1 MLWRIIMVISSGK
14 RRRLVAFTV
23 TWYIVIHVLHCPPFT
38 LPPSPSNF
46 FSYSSSAVNGQLTVT
61 PLPDILFQNNS
72 GVHNIVEQSV
82 IWLYCTAD
90 STTAAITWTKD
101 GVTLVND
108 PAHIRI
114 RSSSSGMSTTSSLVV
129 DSFQSSD
136 NGNYV
141 CQARD
146 RMMTVNSSTL
156 SLTGG
161 CGCEWTVVI
170 TDALFLTNMWSGSLF
185 VAGQVY
191 ALCLLQWYKCKM
203 SWAYMYT

>member
-1 MLWRIIMVISSGK
+1 MLAIKNWKQRRPGNDASIQHQITVLPFLSLSS
-14 RRRLVAFTV
+14 
-23 TWYIVIHVLHCPPFT
+23 PF
-38 LPPSPSNF
+38 LPPPSL
-46 FSYSSSAVNGQLTVT
+46 AQLT
-61 PLPDILFQNNS
+61 PLPNILFQNNS

-90 STTAAITWTKD
+90 SANATITWTKD

-129 DSFQSSD
+129 DNFQTSD
-136 NGNYV
+136 DGSYV

-146 RMMTVNSSTL
+146 GMFTVTSSAL

-161 CGCEWTVVI
+161 CGCEQTI
-170 TDALFLTNMWSGSLF
+170 RNTLPGKQ
-185 VAGQVY
+185 QVG
-191 ALCLLQWYKCKM
+191 LEPG
-203 SWAYMYT
+203 TF

>member
-1 MLWRIIMVISSGK
+1 METTSIFKKLCSKAR
-14 RRRLVAFTV
+14 
-23 TWYIVIHVLHCPPFT
+23 YIYCNLSYMTVIHVMKWCDILPFT
-38 LPPSPSNF
+38 FSFTLLSN
-46 FSYSSSAVNGQLTVT
+46 SSLAVNGQLTVT
-61 PLPDILFQNNS
+61 SLSDILFQNNS

-90 STTAAITWTKD
+90 SVNGTITWTKD

-114 RSSSSGMSTTSSLVV
+114 RNYSSGMSTTSSLVV
-129 DSFQSSD
+129 DNFQTPD

-146 RMMTVNSSTL
+146 GMMTVNSSIV

-161 CGCEWTVVI
+161 CGCE
-170 TDALFLTNMWSGSLF
+170 
-185 VAGQVY
+185 
-191 ALCLLQWYKCKM
+191 
-203 SWAYMYT
+203 

>member
-1 MLWRIIMVISSGK
+1 MGQTAYSKSFVV
-14 RRRLVAFTV
+14 RLGIFTV
-23 TWYIVIHVLHCPPFT
+23 TWSYMTVIHVMKWRDILPFT
-38 LPPSPSNF
+38 
-46 FSYSSSAVNGQLTVT
+46 FSFTLLSHSSLAVGAQLTVT

-90 STTAAITWTKD
+90 SANATITWTKD

-129 DSFQSSD
+129 DNFQSPD
-136 NGNYV
+136 NGSYE

-146 RMMTVNSSTL
+146 GTMTARSSTL
-156 SLTGG
+156 SLTGE
-161 CGCEWTVVI
+161 CGCESTVVI
-170 TDALFLTNMWSGSLF
+170 RYQN
-185 VAGQVY
+185 
-191 ALCLLQWYKCKM
+191 
-203 SWAYMYT
+203 

>member
-1 MLWRIIMVISSGK
+1 M
-14 RRRLVAFTV
+14 
-23 TWYIVIHVLHCPPFT
+23 PFT
-38 LPPSPSNF
+38 
-46 FSYSSSAVNGQLTVT
+46 FSFTLISHSSSAVNGQLTVT

-90 STTAAITWTKD
+90 SATATITWTKD

-129 DSFQSSD
+129 DNFQTPD

-146 RMMTVNSSTL
+146 GMLSASSSTL

-161 CGCEWTVVI
+161 CGCELTVVI
-170 TDALFLTNMWSGSLF
+170 TLFHTKLF
-185 VAGQVY
+185 SEQN
-191 ALCLLQWYKCKM
+191 
-203 SWAYMYT
+203 YTPRCS

>member
-1 MLWRIIMVISSGK
+1 MIYVMKYHDILP
-14 RRRLVAFTV
+14 FTS
-23 TWYIVIHVLHCPPFT
+23 FT
-38 LPPSPSNF
+38 LPPSPSHF
-46 FSYSSSAVNGQLTVT
+46 FPPASAVNGQLTIT

-90 STTAAITWTKD
+90 SSNATITWTKD

-129 DSFQSSD
+129 NNFRTSD

-146 RMMTVNSSTL
+146 GIMTVNSSIL

-161 CGCEWTVVI
+161 YGCEPSLVPKPSI
-170 TDALFLTNMWSGSLF
+170 TANVMEGLVKLLCRMTSG
-185 VAGQVY
+185 G
-191 ALCLLQWYKCKM
+191 CLEAWHF
-203 SWAYMYT
+203 W

>member
-1 MLWRIIMVISSGK
+1 MVMQFPGLFLLPIFDRLQYYVLFMLVIKNWKQIKPGNDASMQHQI
-14 RRRLVAFTV
+14 TN
-23 TWYIVIHVLHCPPFT
+23 TYVLLPALPF
-38 LPPSPSNF
+38 PIFPIPSL
-46 FSYSSSAVNGQLTVT
+46 AQLT

-82 IWLYCTAD
+82 IWLYCTAN
-90 STTAAITWTKD
+90 SVNATITWTKD

-129 DSFQSSD
+129 DNFQTSD
-136 NGNYV
+136 NGSYV

-146 RMMTVNSSTL
+146 GVLTTSSSTL

-161 CGCEWTVVI
+161 CGCEQPIRNT
-170 TDALFLTNMWSGSLF
+170 LPGKQ
-185 VAGQVY
+185 QVG
-191 ALCLLQWYKCKM
+191 LEPG
-203 SWAYMYT
+203 TF

>member
-1 MLWRIIMVISSGK
+1 M
-14 RRRLVAFTV
+14 T
-23 TWYIVIHVLHCPPFT
+23 VIHVKSWCDILLFLSFT
-38 LPPSPSNF
+38 LPPSPSPLF
-46 FSYSSSAVNGQLTVT
+46 LPPSSAVNAQLTVT

-82 IWLYCTAD
+82 IWLYCTAN
-90 STTAAITWTKD
+90 SATATITWTKD

-129 DSFQSSD
+129 DNFQSSD
-136 NGNYV
+136 NGSYV

-146 RMMTVNSSTL
+146 GMMTASSSTL

-161 CGCEWTVVI
+161 CGCGPTAQI
-170 TDALFLTNMWSGSLF
+170 
-185 VAGQVY
+185 
-191 ALCLLQWYKCKM
+191 
-203 SWAYMYT
+203 

>member
-1 MLWRIIMVISSGK
+1 MLIACVATMCYVYYPPISPFS
-14 RRRLVAFTV
+14 
-23 TWYIVIHVLHCPPFT
+23 LHSFP
-38 LPPSPSNF
+38 
-46 FSYSSSAVNGQLTVT
+46 SAVSGQLMVT

-82 IWLYCTAD
+82 IWLYCTAN
-90 STTAAITWTKD
+90 SSNATITWTKD

-129 DSFQSSD
+129 DNFQTPD
-136 NGNYV
+136 NGSYV

-146 RMMTVNSSTL
+146 GMMTVSSSTL

-161 CGCEWTVVI
+161 CGCELTVVI
-170 TDALFLTNMWSGSLF
+170 THE
-185 VAGQVY
+185 
-191 ALCLLQWYKCKM
+191 
-203 SWAYMYT
+203 